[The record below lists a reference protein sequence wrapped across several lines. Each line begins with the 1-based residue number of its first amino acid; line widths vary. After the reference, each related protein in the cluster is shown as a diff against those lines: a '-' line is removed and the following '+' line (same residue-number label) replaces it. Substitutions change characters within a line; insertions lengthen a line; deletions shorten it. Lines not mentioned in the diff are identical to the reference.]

1 MQVLIDLTDDNMDDI
16 LVEGLKRG
24 FETMRNFPEEP
35 NYYEINQAF
44 MTLLSYYML
53 EKDFNKYIKPF
64 NKGATNA
71 KRLTDAHNGL

>member
-1 MQVLIDLTDDNMDDI
+1 MQVLIDLTDDSMDDI

-24 FETMRNFPEEP
+24 FETNRNFPEEQ

-44 MTLLSYYML
+44 MTLLNYYML

-64 NKGATNA
+64 NKGNIDA

>member
-35 NYYEINQAF
+35 NYHEINQAF
-44 MTLLSYYML
+44 MTLLGYYML

-64 NKGATNA
+64 IKGNNNA

>member
-1 MQVLIDLTDDNMDDI
+1 MQVLIDLTDDSMDEI

-24 FETMRNFPEEP
+24 FETNRNFPEEP
-35 NYYEINQAF
+35 NYHEINQAF

-64 NKGATNA
+64 IKGNNNA